1 MIYIDDNGNEIT
13 EDQLDFEKGT
23 LIEEQRF
30 VKHHDAQEAVSEKG
44 HYAVDKVYTDI
55 GVIDINGD
63 ETDSRIEIVDAENSL
78 FNYIGE
84 GEATGM
90 DVIYIIDTP
99 QQKAHDAY
107 DEYETV
113 YRYHIYTDEEL
124 SEQEAQRQR
133 QENLQNFFDTGAE
146 TLQNNTTAIEDLT
159 LLLSDLVGNE
169 E

>member
-13 EDQLDFEKGT
+13 KDQIDYDKGT
-23 LIEEQRF
+23 LTEEQRF
-30 VKHHDAQEAVSEKG
+30 VKHHDAQEAVPEKG
-44 HYAVDKVYTDI
+44 HYAVDTVYTTNGI
-55 GVIDINGD
+55 VNINGD

-84 GEATGM
+84 GEAVGM

-99 QQKAHDAY
+99 KKEAHDAY

-124 SEQEAQRQR
+124 NKQEEQRQR
-133 QENLQNFFDTGAE
+133 QEKLQNFLDTGADTLE
-146 TLQNNTTAIEDLT
+146 TNTTAIEDLT

>member
-13 EDQLDFEKGT
+13 KDQLDFEKGA

-30 VKHHDAQEAVSEKG
+30 VKHHDVQEAVSEKG

-55 GVIDINGD
+55 GIIDINGD

-84 GEATGM
+84 GEAIGM

-99 QQKAHDAY
+99 QQEAHDAY

-113 YRYHIYTDEEL
+113 YRYHVYTDEEL
-124 SEQEAQRQR
+124 DEQEKHRQR
-133 QENLQNFFDTGAE
+133 QDDLQDFFDTGVE
-146 TLQNNTTAIEDLT
+146 TLKSNTTAIEDLT